1 MNAISSIR
9 KFYMRNQS
17 SSLLAFIL
25 LLSIGFCSSAS
36 GQKEF
41 GFSLPE
47 GKKKIEIEF
56 EEINN
61 LIVIPITINRFITLK
76 FILDTGVETAILT
89 QKLFADLLDVNY
101 LRQLSV
107 AGPGIADSVEVYV
120 TNEMTFFIPGGLVGK
135 NMNMLVLKDD
145 YLRLSE
151 NMGDEI
157 HGIIGYDIFSRFVV
171 EIDYDDKKLVLYDP
185 EKFKPRKRLTEI
197 PIEIRKSKPFL
208 KTAISQN
215 EDTNSIDI
223 MVDTGASHAALL
235 DFNDNQE
242 KFLGEKLVT
251 KLGRGIGGEIPG
263 YLSRLETLTIA
274 DFEFEEVLFS
284 APFDGIYNKVI
295 KRGSQ
300 YGTIGGELLHRFKV
314 TIDYHHKKIYLKK
327 SDRYY
332 EKFEYDMSGLTLNAK
347 GISLDS
353 LEVVDVKKESP
364 AGEADI
370 RIGDKI
376 LLINSRHL
384 ENSQLSEI
392 NALLRRKVGIK
403 IRCKILRGGEVL
415 KKTFF
420 LERLI

>member
-1 MNAISSIR
+1 MRAIDLIR
-9 KFYMRNQS
+9 KFYMRNQT

-41 GFSLPE
+41 GFSMPE
-47 GKKKIEIEF
+47 GMKSVEIQF

-89 QKLFADLLDVNY
+89 EKLFADILDVNY
-101 LRQLSV
+101 LRELTV
-107 AGPGIADSVEVYV
+107 AAPGIADSIEVYV
-120 TNEMTFFIPGGLVGK
+120 TNDMTFYLPGGLVGK

-145 YLRLSE
+145 YLQLSE

-157 HGIIGYDIFSRFVV
+157 YGIIGYDIFSRFVV
-171 EIDYDDKKLVLYDP
+171 EIDYDAKKLVLYDP
-185 EKFKPRKRLTEI
+185 KTFKPRRRLTTI
-197 PIEIRKSKPFL
+197 PLEIRKSKPYL
-208 KTAISQN
+208 RTSISQDN
-215 EDTNSIDI
+215 GTNSIDI

-235 DFNDNQE
+235 DFEDSE
-242 KFLGEKLVT
+242 EFFSGKKIVT
-251 KLGRGIGGEIPG
+251 RLGRGIGGEIPG

-274 DFEFEEVLFS
+274 EFEFEKVLFS
-284 APFDGIYNKVI
+284 APFDGVYNKVI
-295 KRGSQ
+295 KRGSK
-300 YGTIGGELLHRFKV
+300 YGTIGGELLHRFDV
-314 TIDYHHKKIYLKK
+314 TIDYQHEVMYLKK

-332 EKFEYDMSGLTLNAK
+332 EAFEYDMSGLSLNAK

-353 LEVVDVKKESP
+353 LEVVDVKEDSP
-364 AGEADI
+364 AAGADI
-370 RIGDKI
+370 RVGDMI
-376 LLINSRHL
+376 LIINSRQL
-384 ENSQLSEI
+384 ENSKLSEI
-392 NALLRRKVGIK
+392 NALLRRKEGIK
-403 IRCKILRGGEVL
+403 IRCKILRGGEVI